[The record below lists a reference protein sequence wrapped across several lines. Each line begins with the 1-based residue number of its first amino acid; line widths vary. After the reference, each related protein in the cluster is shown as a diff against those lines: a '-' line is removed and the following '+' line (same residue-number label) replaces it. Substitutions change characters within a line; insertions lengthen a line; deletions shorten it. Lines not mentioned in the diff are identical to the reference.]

1 LLTAAG
7 QAPHLAGGRV
17 RVVESSN
24 KGLRIE
30 RKRIRHQQ
38 EVRLLRRRD
47 TEELFPGGGLI
58 RTPRQRGAFD
68 VERDQLDARQ
78 HRRGDRHTG
87 ATFHLPPPPIT
98 PPAEQPMSRPE
109 PTSAATNSG
118 TRANCTR

>member
-1 LLTAAG
+1 VHVAAEKQGIRAGLLTAAG

-58 RTPRQRGAFD
+58 RTPGSEA
-68 VERDQLDARQ
+68 LS
-78 HRRGDRHTG
+78 TWN
-87 ATFHLPPPPIT
+87 ATSSTPAAPP
-98 PPAEQPMSRPE
+98 R
-109 PTSAATNSG
+109 
-118 TRANCTR
+118 